1 LVGEEANPCTPPDTR
16 DTGLLTG
23 IGCAALRSNGMDR
36 TRNNTGPIK
45 MAKLKL
51 TTEICV
57 MLYGDTRLRSNAD
70 RTQMSRTEGIY

>member
-1 LVGEEANPCTPPDTR
+1 MVGEEANPCTPPDTR

-36 TRNNTGPIK
+36 NNTGPIK

-51 TTEICV
+51 TIEICV
-57 MLYGDTRLRSNAD
+57 MLYGDTTLRSNAD
-70 RTQMSRTEGIY
+70 RIQMSRTEGIY